1 MTTSMRRACMAEM
14 LKLRGTLA
22 LAMALAAP
30 LLVVGVFCAQ
40 LLVMPARPL
49 PPDGAD
55 QAWQMLS
62 VGVMGLWCFL
72 MLPLYTTLQA
82 ALLAN
87 MEHANRQW
95 KHLLALPVARHHHF
109 FAKGWALALLSC
121 VSAVVLYL
129 AILLA
134 GHLLPL
140 LRPALGFEGPAPWQ
154 ALLGTVLA
162 ATSAAALMA
171 VLQLFVALRAGN
183 FTVAVGVGMAASVAG
198 FLVGQSE
205 RYGPWYPWTMP
216 LHTTTQD
223 GLHQWTLAVAGLAT
237 ALALGGVLGAWLGR
251 HPPE

>member
-1 MTTSMRRACMAEM
+1 MTVSLRRACMAEL

-22 LAMALAAP
+22 LAMAVAAP
-30 LLVVGVFCAQ
+30 LLVVGVFSAQ
-40 LLVMPARPL
+40 LLVMPVSSA
-49 PPDGAD
+49 PPDGGD
-55 QAWQMLS
+55 QAWQALS
-62 VGVMGLWCFL
+62 AGAMGLWCFL

-95 KHLLALPVARHHHF
+95 KHLLALPVPRHHHF

-121 VSAVVLYL
+121 ASAAALYL

-134 GHLLPL
+134 GQVLPL
-140 LRPALGFEGPAPWQ
+140 LKPALGFQGPPPWQ
-154 ALLGTVLA
+154 ALLGAVFA
-162 ATSAAALMA
+162 ATCASALMA
-171 VLQLFVALRAGN
+171 TLQLFVALRAGN
-183 FTVAVGVGMAASVAG
+183 FTVAVGVGMSASVAG
-198 FLVGQSE
+198 FLVGQSP

-223 GLHQWTLAVAGLAT
+223 GQFQWTLAVAGLAT
-237 ALALGGVLGAWLGR
+237 ALVLGGALGVWLGR